1 MTSLISRTEIRRYFS
16 ILLKRILFMGSDL
29 KTVLEQDFPQKM
41 SQQDLARNQEIEE
54 ILKSPEII
62 DLDRR

>member
-1 MTSLISRTEIRRYFS
+1 MISLINRTEIRRHFS
-16 ILLKRILFMGSDL
+16 ILLKKILFMGSDL
-29 KTVLEQDFPQKM
+29 KTVLEQDFPRKM
-41 SQQDLARNQEIEE
+41 SQQDLARNLEIEE

>member
-1 MTSLISRTEIRRYFS
+1 
-16 ILLKRILFMGSDL
+16 MGSDL
-29 KTVLEQDFPQKM
+29 KTVLEQDFPRKM
-41 SQQDLARNQEIEE
+41 SQQDLARNLEIEE